1 MGKFKMAH
9 TMIRVLD
16 LEKSLTFYKDVLGFE
31 EVRRNDQ
38 PEGRFTLV
46 YLGDGSPEGHQ
57 LELTYNYDQ
66 VVPYD
71 LGTGYGHL
79 ALGVDDL
86 EAAHANHQ
94 AGGYHPTPLKGLS
107 GDGKPR
113 FYFLTD
119 PDGYKIEIIRNK

>member
-1 MGKFKMAH
+1 MEKFKMAH
-9 TMIRVLD
+9 TMIRVLN
-16 LEKSLTFYKDVLGFE
+16 LEKSLAFYKEALGFE

-38 PEGRFTLV
+38 PAGRFTLV
-46 YLGDGSPEGHQ
+46 YLNTGDPDGHQ

-86 EAAHANHQ
+86 EASHADHK
-94 AGGYHPTPLKGLS
+94 AKGYNPTDLKGLG
-107 GDGKPR
+107 GDSKPR
-113 FYFLTD
+113 FYFMSD
-119 PDGYKIEIIRNK
+119 PDGYKIEIIRN